1 MKVELSDAPV
11 LKSNPLILPRW
22 EKKAPRAYCVGMTGS
37 GKSTLMEVLM
47 WNYINQYSQKDNPV
61 RTLIIDTKPRFK
73 AELELNG
80 LKTETTGRY
89 KKWDIEGSGV
99 VQGSYV
105 LPRNLRPK
113 YELDQ
118 MWKLGGTV
126 GIVQAE
132 SKDEWHELIGYS
144 KHFFEG
150 YGAKYPRLLVVDEL
164 ADFYEKRTLGDI
176 FQRIARNGR
185 ERDFAF
191 IAGSQRPRKVPLETM
206 TEMLRLYLFELD
218 YDEDF
223 RHIIQF
229 GLPWQQLPR
238 VQVEQQKPHGHTFYM
253 WDRLLKMQE
262 PSNKYYELDLGA

>member
-1 MKVELSDAPV
+1 MALPDAPV
-11 LKSNPLILPRW
+11 IKANPLILPRF
-22 EKKAPRAYCVGMTGS
+22 ERHAPRAYCVGMTGS
-37 GKSTLMEVLM
+37 GKSTLMEILM
-47 WNYINQYSQKDNPV
+47 WNYIQAYSEKKNPV

-80 LKTETTGRY
+80 LLTTSTGRY
-89 KKWDIEGSGV
+89 AKWDIEGSGV
-99 VQGSYV
+99 VPGSYV
-105 LPRNLRPK
+105 LPRYGSAKSEIKQLFR
-113 YELDQ
+113 
-118 MWKLGGTV
+118 LGGNI

-132 SKDEWHELIGYS
+132 SKDDWHELIGYAR
-144 KHFFEG
+144 HFFEG

-223 RHIIQF
+223 KHIIQF
-229 GLPWQQLPR
+229 GLPWQQVPR
-238 VQVEQQKPHGHTFYM
+238 ADIEQLKPRGHTFYM
-253 WDRLLKMQE
+253 WDRLLKLKE
-262 PSNKYYELDLGA
+262 PSNKYYELNLGA